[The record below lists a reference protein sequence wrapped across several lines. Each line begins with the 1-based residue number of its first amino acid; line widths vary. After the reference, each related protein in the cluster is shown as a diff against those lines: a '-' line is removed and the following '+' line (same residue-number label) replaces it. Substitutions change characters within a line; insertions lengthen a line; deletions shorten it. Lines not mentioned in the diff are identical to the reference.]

1 MTPSAEQNAPWY
13 DADIE
18 RVILSSDQIAEK
30 TAELA
35 KQIDADYAGTDGLL
49 LVGLFKGAV
58 MFMADLAR
66 ALTLPLEMEFM
77 DLSSYGSK
85 ATSSGVVRV
94 LKDLDTDI
102 KDRHV
107 LVVEDIVDS
116 GLTLSW
122 LLKYLPSRHPAS
134 VEVVSMVRKPK
145 ALESNVPVK
154 YVGFDVPDEFV
165 VGYGMDFAERYREL
179 PFVGV
184 LKPRVYENA

>member
-1 MTPSAEQNAPWY
+1 MTPSAEPTAPWY

-18 RVILSSDQIAEK
+18 RIILSAEDIADK

-35 KQIDADYAGTDGLL
+35 KQIDADYADTDGLL

-66 ALTLPLEMEFM
+66 ALTIPVELEFM

-102 KDRHV
+102 RDRHV

-122 LLKYLPSRHPAS
+122 LLKYLPSRYPAS
-134 VEVVSMVRKPK
+134 VEVISMVRKPK
-145 ALESNVPVK
+145 ALEAKVPVK

-179 PFVGV
+179 PFIGI
-184 LKPRVYENA
+184 LKPEVYES

>member
-1 MTPSAEQNAPWY
+1 MTPSAEPTAPWY

-18 RVILSSDQIAEK
+18 RVILSAEDIADK
-30 TAELA
+30 TTELA
-35 KQIDADYAGTDGLL
+35 KRIDADYADTEGLL

-66 ALTLPLEMEFM
+66 ALTIPVELEFM

-102 KDRHV
+102 RDRHV

-122 LLKYLPSRHPAS
+122 LLKYLPSRYPAS
-134 VEVVSMVRKPK
+134 VEVISMVRKPK
-145 ALESNVPVK
+145 ALEANVPVK

-179 PFVGV
+179 PFIGV
-184 LKPRVYENA
+184 LKPEVYES